1 MLIFIGMH
9 CAQQRC
15 RHLQRDPKTGKV
27 IAAGV
32 DPQCNN
38 CTEDP
43 VHGEVRRAFRGL
55 LDEERKAQLATTQS
69 RAPLAAGS
77 APGYTL
83 RCSLL
88 VKEEVE
94 VEEQSQQCPNSYERT
109 GTWVGTRRYQ
119 SLEPIAPSRWPFLN
133 RLAHLCRAAG
143 IRPCTNPAC
152 MDNREAVEKAAPSS
166 DWQSFRDWAVTVVCC
181 EVSCRKAERLRRP
194 FFHLA
199 AAANSCH
206 WLLVEY
212 QNGRKDCSNIMF
224 GTGGEETELDLFGV
238 CEIIYWLV
246 TVQSSLGRND
256 VLQGQWGPDFL
267 APGITQGP
275 VARAA
280 ELTRTAG
287 ICPDRL
293 WNLALVSERKQ
304 VDLPCLMDA
313 VTGHPELKHT
323 GHEHCIVGFCR
334 TATVDSTKV
343 QQLHR
348 PGCPHDCPM
357 LEFDPGLLA
366 QSINDGGRT
375 CWTLTEPY
383 EVAQHQPYIAISHV
397 WSDGTGIGVQDPGKI
412 NKCLFEYMSRVAK
425 RLDCDGI
432 WWDTISIPTEP
443 EARRKAINDMHLNYQ
458 SAEYT
463 VLHDNY
469 LLNYEWS
476 DDGSPC
482 VAILFSPWLTRGW
495 TALELIMSRKVKV
508 LFKSPEDPTHPVIK
522 DLDDDVLAKDPARC
536 TRAHWIA
543 STIIRPLRRPIDNV
557 TDLLAVLKPRHT
569 SWPRDRMIIAG
580 LLSGLQFDDYNIPQD
595 KITKDVLLRVQRV
608 SPCSLQHGK
617 ETLTQKG
624 GWSWCPPSLYDMPAN
639 TVADLFGRGT
649 AGDNTCI
656 VDAHGVL
663 AGAWYY
669 RPVEEVEV
677 TQRRIVPNA
686 TQLSLIT
693 KINTTLNRWHYCLL
707 LRESPHDK
715 GPALLVIPQGRDR
728 DFIHCKFIGSVLVF
742 EPSSSQTARGDQNRN
757 PYSFDFFQ
765 IGSENEDLPAKLFL
779 ESQPPCL
786 EEDYQWLHHKL

>member
-1 MLIFIGMH
+1 
-9 CAQQRC
+9 
-15 RHLQRDPKTGKV
+15 
-27 IAAGV
+27 
-32 DPQCNN
+32 
-38 CTEDP
+38 
-43 VHGEVRRAFRGL
+43 
-55 LDEERKAQLATTQS
+55 
-69 RAPLAAGS
+69 
-77 APGYTL
+77 
-83 RCSLL
+83 
-88 VKEEVE
+88 
-94 VEEQSQQCPNSYERT
+94 
-109 GTWVGTRRYQ
+109 
-119 SLEPIAPSRWPFLN
+119 
-133 RLAHLCRAAG
+133 
-143 IRPCTNPAC
+143 

-425 RLDCDGI
+425 R
-432 WWDTISIPTEP
+432 
-443 EARRKAINDMHLNYQ
+443 
-458 SAEYT
+458 
-463 VLHDNY
+463 
-469 LLNYEWS
+469 
-476 DDGSPC
+476 
-482 VAILFSPWLTRGW
+482 
-495 TALELIMSRKVKV
+495 
-508 LFKSPEDPTHPVIK
+508 
-522 DLDDDVLAKDPARC
+522 
-536 TRAHWIA
+536 
-543 STIIRPLRRPIDNV
+543 PIDNV

-595 KITKDVLLRVQRV
+595 KITKDVLLRVQR
-608 SPCSLQHGK
+608 
-617 ETLTQKG
+617 E
-624 GWSWCPPSLYDMPAN
+624 A
-639 TVADLFGRGT
+639 GRGVRRPC
-649 AGDNTCI
+649 DNTCI